1 MGEDNISDVVIVIYK
16 DGSFIYIYIN
26 ICIRKTHLYIIQD

>member
-16 DGSFIYIYIN
+16 DGSFIYLY
-26 ICIRKTHLYIIQD
+26 KKKHMYIILD